1 MSFTLISTYCSMLEF
16 SSTPAELLALHFTV
30 FPLTSVHSKCFL
42 HLEIPN
48 LLQSLYRTEVKI

>member
-1 MSFTLISTYCSMLEF
+1 MLEF
-16 SSTPAELLALHFTV
+16 SSTSAELLALHFTV